1 VRLVLRHTPSRDF
14 SSFVARHGRKTLG
27 KDSLVL
33 IEGGK
38 EWRRTRNVVQKAFT
52 IGAIEGGRGAVG
64 ECAVAMVGWL
74 MKMVDGSGGEHC
86 ANGCNGHKCVQDK
99 ETGKDRNVVC
109 LDVEYFFKLFSLDV
123 FGRVTMDYDFECLK
137 KATSIDNNDNH
148 HDNNK
153 TTCTCFTSPPEA
165 AAFEYLERDIGV
177 RASPKNLLNPLIQ
190 SYWLPTK
197 HNREYH
203 ANLKLVNTLMEGVIG
218 LKLDEFLSRAR
229 QRQLEPKQKQ
239 DNGRDDDDEEEE
251 HNMIT
256 MMLRSVMEQYY
267 QQQPKDQ
274 QKQQQHHHHH
284 QLNSST
290 ASSNNTSSSSSS
302 CPFSSSSTTTSFQAS
317 DNIDN
322 IIPTTAMT
330 KSDRT
335 QIINNVSH
343 ILHTLLVAGYETT
356 AISLSYTM
364 YCLSKHPRCQDRA
377 CEEARRVLPTLNDN
391 TKFDEDALPYC
402 KAVIMETLRVHTP
415 VIFTTR
421 VSSKD
426 LTLDTDDNGGMVT
439 IPKDT
444 RFIIHPT
451 MVHSDERNFDRAEE
465 FIPERWVRWENGGW
479 VDRDFEKERKLA
491 DGAASDK
498 AATAAAADPTTQMP
512 PPPSPLSDKYTK
524 ENAHADTISAANPQ
538 SFFAFSDGARNCI
551 GRRLAIMEMTIFVAV
566 LFRDMCVD
574 LAEEGYEL
582 VKERRFVILAPNTLP
597 IAFWKRDE

>member
-1 VRLVLRHTPSRDF
+1 MRLVLRHTPSRDF

-239 DNGRDDDDEEEE
+239 DNGRDEEEE

-274 QKQQQHHHHH
+274 QKQQQHHH